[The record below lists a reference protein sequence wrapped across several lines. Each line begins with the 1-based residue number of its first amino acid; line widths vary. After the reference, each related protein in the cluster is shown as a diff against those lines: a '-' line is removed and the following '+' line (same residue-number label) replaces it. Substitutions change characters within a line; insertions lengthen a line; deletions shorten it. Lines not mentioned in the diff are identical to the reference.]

1 MQTQT
6 LQNPFIYWYISHF
19 YYFNLFLFY
28 SHFYYKNN
36 IYNNISHHFTLSSPH
51 INVLSFHYLFK
62 ILYLIFDY
70 PHKHYT
76 FKYFE
81 V

>member
-1 MQTQT
+1 MTSIEKAKKP
-6 LQNPFIYWYISHF
+6 QNYG
-19 YYFNLFLFY
+19 NLY
-28 SHFYYKNN
+28 Q
-36 IYNNISHHFTLSSPH
+36 
-51 INVLSFHYLFK
+51 

>member
-1 MQTQT
+1 
-6 LQNPFIYWYISHF
+6 
-19 YYFNLFLFY
+19 
-28 SHFYYKNN
+28 
-36 IYNNISHHFTLSSPH
+36 
-51 INVLSFHYLFK
+51 

>member
-1 MQTQT
+1 ME
-6 LQNPFIYWYISHF
+6 
-19 YYFNLFLFY
+19 
-28 SHFYYKNN
+28 KNE
-36 IYNNISHHFTLSSPH
+36 IRGYEPL
-51 INVLSFHYLFK
+51 VEELK
-62 ILYLIFDY
+62 QILYLIFDY